1 MTITYTRKF
10 AAILCLVIPSIVGLV
25 TFSASAA
32 EPAKKEA
39 VCPAGKKLVLVAKA
53 SIVNE
58 DGSIRVISR
67 SICVTK

>member
-32 EPAKKEA
+32 EPTKKEEE
-39 VCPAGKKLVLVAKA
+39 KAK
-53 SIVNE
+53 N
-58 DGSIRVISR
+58 ISLNMR
-67 SICVTK
+67 N

>member
-10 AAILCLVIPSIVGLV
+10 AAILCLVTTVTAGLV
-25 TFSASAA
+25 SFAANAA
-32 EPAKKEA
+32 EPTKKEA

-67 SICVTK
+67 SICVSK